1 MVSITKVTNCASG
14 IDASGDSNTDSISNN
29 TIVVPFHGAELLL
42 VPFNNEPYVPMKL
55 VVEGMGISWQG
66 QHEKLKS
73 NPQRWGIKE
82 ILIPSS
88 SGDQVTSCVP
98 LRKLPGWLMSIHPN
112 KIKDPLVRENII
124 TYQNESDEV
133 LWQYWTKGSAT
144 KESVST
150 ELNLP
155 NFSDPVAAARAW
167 ADEVEQ
173 KRIAKQEVI
182 ALQSKVE
189 ETKPVIEAFDR
200 IALADGS
207 LNMTE
212 TAKTLQV
219 RPIDLRRWLL
229 ANRWIYRRNGSK
241 NWLGYQD
248 RIQSGLV
255 EHKVGTY
262 EKDDGSQ
269 GISEQFRITPKG
281 LTVLAKALS
290 MGDVA

>member
-1 MVSITKVTNCASG
+1 MSIYQSSTNSNSLPVIAGVEITTDTEGRFNLNALHKASG
-14 IDASGDSNTDSISNN
+14 EGSTKRPSIWIDTKQAQDLINKLQIKLSQNSGLGQEVIKSVKGGVTPG
-29 TIVVPFHGAELLL
+29 TFAHELLAVAYASWISPEFHL
-42 VPFNNEPYVPMKL
+42 DVNQVFLDYRTGKL
-55 VVEGMGISWQG
+55 NQPIS
-66 QHEKLKS
+66 
-73 NPQRWGIKE
+73 
-82 ILIPSS
+82 
-88 SGDQVTSCVP
+88 
-98 LRKLPGWLMSIHPN
+98 M
-112 KIKDPLVRENII
+112 
-124 TYQNESDEV
+124 
-133 LWQYWTKGSAT
+133 
-144 KESVST
+144 
-150 ELNLP
+150 LP
-155 NFSDPVAAARAW
+155 NFADPVEAARAW

-189 ETKPVIEAFDR
+189 ETKPVVEAFDR

-248 RIQSGLV
+248 RVQSGLI
-255 EHKVGTY
+255 EHKIRTY

-269 GISEQFRITPKG
+269 GISEQARITPKG
-281 LTVLAKALS
+281 ITVLAKAL
-290 MGDVA
+290 

>member
-1 MVSITKVTNCASG
+1 MSIYQSATNSTSLPVIAGVEITTDAEGRFNLNALHKASG
-14 IDASGDSNTDSISNN
+14 LGSAKKPSNWLRLDSTKELITELDQCSDLSTASVDT
-29 TIVVPFHGAELLL
+29 VVGSANPGTYAHELLAIAYASWISPSFHL
-42 VPFNNEPYVPMKL
+42 QVNQVFLDYRTGKL
-55 VVEGMGISWQG
+55 NQ
-66 QHEKLKS
+66 
-73 NPQRWGIKE
+73 P
-82 ILIPSS
+82 
-88 SGDQVTSCVP
+88 
-98 LRKLPGWLMSIHPN
+98 
-112 KIKDPLVRENII
+112 
-124 TYQNESDEV
+124 
-133 LWQYWTKGSAT
+133 
-144 KESVST
+144 VSM
-150 ELNLP
+150 LP
-155 NFSDPVAAARAW
+155 NFADPVEAARAW

-189 ETKPVIEAFDR
+189 ETKPVVEAYGR

-248 RIQSGLV
+248 RVQSGLV
-255 EHKVGTY
+255 EHKINTY

-269 GISEQFRITPKG
+269 GISEQVRITPKG
-281 LTVLAKALS
+281 ITVLAKALS
-290 MGDVA
+290 MGDAA

>member
-1 MVSITKVTNCASG
+1 
-14 IDASGDSNTDSISNN
+14 
-29 TIVVPFHGAELLL
+29 
-42 VPFNNEPYVPMKL
+42 
-55 VVEGMGISWQG
+55 
-66 QHEKLKS
+66 
-73 NPQRWGIKE
+73 
-82 ILIPSS
+82 
-88 SGDQVTSCVP
+88 
-98 LRKLPGWLMSIHPN
+98 MSIHNAQHNSNGLPV
-112 KIKDPLVRENII
+112 IAGVEI
-124 TYQNESDEV
+124 TTDAEGRFNLNALHKASGLGKAKQPANWLRLDSTKELISELDQSSDLRTASV
-133 LWQYWTKGSAT
+133 DTVIGSANPGT
-144 KESVST
+144 YAHELLAIAYASWISPSFHLQVNQVFLDFRTGKLQPVPA

-155 NFSDPVAAARAW
+155 NFADPVAAARAW

-189 ETKPVIEAFDR
+189 ETKPVVEAYSR
-200 IALADGS
+200 IAIADGS

-212 TAKTLQV
+212 AAKTLQV
-219 RPIDLRRWLL
+219 RPIDLRRWLH

-248 RIQSGLV
+248 RIQSGLI
-255 EHKVGTY
+255 EHKINTY

-269 GISEQFRITPKG
+269 GISEQARITPKG

>member
-1 MVSITKVTNCASG
+1 MESIAQNKIASTMNSVEIAELVG
-14 IDASGDSNTDSISNN
+14 SRHDNVKRAIERLAKSEVIQLPPLERVENKQSLSQNKFADAYIFSGEKGKRDSI
-29 TIVVPFHGAELLL
+29 IVVAQLCPEFTARLVDRWQELEAK
-42 VPFNNEPYVPMKL
+42 V
-55 VVEGMGISWQG
+55 
-66 QHEKLKS
+66 
-73 NPQRWGIKE
+73 
-82 ILIPSS
+82 
-88 SGDQVTSCVP
+88 
-98 LRKLPGWLMSIHPN
+98 
-112 KIKDPLVRENII
+112 
-124 TYQNESDEV
+124 
-133 LWQYWTKGSAT
+133 AT
-144 KESVST
+144 FT
-150 ELNLP
+150 LP
-155 NFSDPVAAARAW
+155 NFADPVEAARAW

-189 ETKPVIEAFDR
+189 ETKPVVEAFDR

-248 RIQSGLV
+248 RVQSGLI
-255 EHKVGTY
+255 EHKISTY

-269 GISEQFRITPKG
+269 GISEQVRITPKG
-281 LTVLAKALS
+281 LTVLAKAL
-290 MGDVA
+290 